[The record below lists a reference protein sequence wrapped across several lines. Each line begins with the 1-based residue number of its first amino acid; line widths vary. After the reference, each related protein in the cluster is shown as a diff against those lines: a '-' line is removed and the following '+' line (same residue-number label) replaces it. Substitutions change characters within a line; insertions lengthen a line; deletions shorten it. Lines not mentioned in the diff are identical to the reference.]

1 MPLYIFY
8 QRVREV
14 TLLASLQTTQNSS
27 KVWHQTKMQQQNV
40 FRFDFSSTT
49 SEKKELI
56 SNLCLDIHSSTH
68 FHVVCKSHQFKAW
81 VIAISNLISWKLF
94 LYICYEYV
102 HGFCVLGRHFTLHL
116 LSKLFRKYCLKRFF
130 KINWN
135 LRRHLSSLC
144 WHFAASLLIFRG
156 LWTVKWLL
164 ALVCCCC
171 GLNLSVAMQGT
182 SYVASLRRLSL
193 DDF

>member
-27 KVWHQTKMQQQNV
+27 KVWHQTKMQQQNG

-94 LYICYEYV
+94 LYICYKYV

-164 ALVCCCC
+164 ALVLCYAAAAAWIYQLQCR
-171 GLNLSVAMQGT
+171 AHHM
-182 SYVASLRRLSL
+182 
-193 DDF
+193 